1 MFLSVQKEILRG
13 CVDELKDV
21 VRVVAACFGEI
32 QSFQHPVLLQMVRMR
47 IIVKLLQH
55 FADLSGCGAAK
66 SLL

>member
-1 MFLSVQKEILRG
+1 MFLSVQKELLRG
-13 CVDELKDV
+13 CVDELNDV
-21 VRVVAACFGEI
+21 VRVVAACFGET
-32 QSFQHPVLLQMVRMR
+32 QSLQHPVLLQMLRMR